1 MKSMRQ
7 IIIGGDYDASHSV
20 ITRTTP
26 AWLACLSFVLVG
38 MAYSI
43 VNHEQSMRLFG
54 ARSAWDMKM
63 SVALAGLL
71 MIGITFFNLMM
82 GIMGRALYP
91 TKESLPVEESLR
103 QTADAIY
110 PILVSEHTGVGFKGI
125 VIAGLLA
132 AAVSTYAGI
141 GAAMSA
147 LLTRDVYARLIARDR
162 DDAHYVRVGRW
173 MTIAVMLGS
182 FLYIP
187 FLLRQGMMMFYLD
200 LVAAFVIPLL
210 TVYLMGVFTRVHR
223 KSGTIGL
230 LAGVTYGVW
239 RLIAAKV
246 ATSSGVLLLPTW
258 MIDSFAGYPISLLIT
273 AITMLLVS
281 LALGFEPRGQ
291 LLHAEPAGWLRKSQ
305 VQAQFGDNDI
315 DKTRS
320 NMLPVLL
327 GVAVVGLGLIL
338 EFCGLLVT
346 SEIFRQK
353 FGEGFR
359 SLRELSI
366 V

>member
-1 MKSMRQ
+1 MALADVLLSAVMIAASLILFWVVWTAVGGWDGIESEPPNTTPRLQPACSTSTPTISKRPTRASYPKMRSCGSYSLAA
-7 IIIGGDYDASHSV
+7 ITMRASRV

-26 AWLACLSFVLVG
+26 AWLACLSFVLMG

-110 PILVSEHTGVGFKGI
+110 PILVSVHTGTGFKGI

-147 LLTRDVYARLIARDR
+147 LLTRDVYARLIVRDR

-173 MTIAVMLGS
+173 MTLAVMLGS

-230 LAGVTYGVW
+230 LAGVIYGVW
-239 RLIAAKV
+239 RLIAAN
-246 ATSSGVLLLPTW
+246 GRDELRRP
-258 MIDSFAGYPISLLIT
+258 FA
-273 AITMLLVS
+273 ANVDD
-281 LALGFEPRGQ
+281 R
-291 LLHAEPAGWLRKSQ
+291 
-305 VQAQFGDNDI
+305 
-315 DKTRS
+315 
-320 NMLPVLL
+320 
-327 GVAVVGLGLIL
+327 
-338 EFCGLLVT
+338 
-346 SEIFRQK
+346 
-353 FGEGFR
+353 
-359 SLRELSI
+359 
-366 V
+366 